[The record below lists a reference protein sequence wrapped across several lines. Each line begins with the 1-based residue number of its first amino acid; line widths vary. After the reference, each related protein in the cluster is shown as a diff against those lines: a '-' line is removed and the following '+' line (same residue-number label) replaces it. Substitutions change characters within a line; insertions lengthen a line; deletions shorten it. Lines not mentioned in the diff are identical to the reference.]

1 MIEAIAVSYQN
12 GFTHTL
18 CKTVF
23 PMAFDAVVL
32 IRLTLQLNHKTN
44 FCDYAN
50 LDPPPTQHSQAYR
63 QWLNQP
69 HKAVSDIAMPDA
81 LPMLPIRPNG
91 APFLTLES
99 D

>member
-1 MIEAIAVSYQN
+1 
-12 GFTHTL
+12 
-18 CKTVF
+18 
-23 PMAFDAVVL
+23 MAFDAVVL
-32 IRLTLQLNHKTN
+32 IRLTLQLNQKSN

-50 LDPPPTQHSQAYR
+50 HDPPPSQHRQAYR

-91 APFLTLES
+91 APFLTSES

>member
-23 PMAFDAVVL
+23 PIAFDAVVL
-32 IRLTLQLNHKTN
+32 IWLTLQLNHKSN

-50 LDPPPTQHSQAYR
+50 HDPPPSQHSQAYR

-91 APFLTLES
+91 APIKTNLFL
-99 D
+99 